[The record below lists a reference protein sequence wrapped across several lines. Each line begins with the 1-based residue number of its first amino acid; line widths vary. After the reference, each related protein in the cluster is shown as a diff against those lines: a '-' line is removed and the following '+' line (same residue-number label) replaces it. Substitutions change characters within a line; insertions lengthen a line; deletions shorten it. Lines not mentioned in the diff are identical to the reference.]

1 MKILIGLV
9 KGECRPFVVDG
20 QQVGLIRPDVLKQL
34 YNYPDVFRID
44 TNEMKDIVELNP
56 AFRDYAERSE
66 NVDKV
71 LRQFKK
77 DETFVTLKGWR
88 EEVSNKKQNKNDG
101 FSSAKINCQISEI
114 QKLSLSEIKR
124 LFAT

>member
-1 MKILIGLV
+1 
-9 KGECRPFVVDG
+9 
-20 QQVGLIRPDVLKQL
+20 
-34 YNYPDVFRID
+34 
-44 TNEMKDIVELNP
+44 MKDIVELNP

-88 EEVSNKKQNKNDG
+88 EEVSRKTKRFFHRG
-101 FSSAKINCQISEI
+101 
-114 QKLSLSEIKR
+114 KLIAKR
-124 LFAT
+124 LFDC

>member
-1 MKILIGLV
+1 M

-44 TNEMKDIVELNP
+44 KNEMRDIVELNP

-77 DETFVTLKGWR
+77 DGTFVTLKGWR
-88 EEVSNKKQNKNDG
+88 EEVSISFITHEKCLLRKYDQLT
-101 FSSAKINCQISEI
+101 AKCIEVS
-114 QKLSLSEIKR
+114 
-124 LFAT
+124 

>member
-1 MKILIGLV
+1 MV

-44 TNEMKDIVELNP
+44 KNEMRDIVELNP

-77 DETFVTLKGWR
+77 DGTFVTLKGWR
-88 EEVSNKKQNKNDG
+88 EEVSKFLFISFFYNESTILKN
-101 FSSAKINCQISEI
+101 INCQIVI
-114 QKLSLSEIKR
+114 LLL
-124 LFAT
+124 LFW

>member
-1 MKILIGLV
+1 MESIFRFRPIPGLV

-44 TNEMKDIVELNP
+44 KNEMRDIVELNP

-77 DETFVTLKGWR
+77 DGTFVTLKGWR
-88 EEVSNKKQNKNDG
+88 EEVS
-101 FSSAKINCQISEI
+101 FFCCCFFRIE
-114 QKLSLSEIKR
+114 
-124 LFAT
+124 